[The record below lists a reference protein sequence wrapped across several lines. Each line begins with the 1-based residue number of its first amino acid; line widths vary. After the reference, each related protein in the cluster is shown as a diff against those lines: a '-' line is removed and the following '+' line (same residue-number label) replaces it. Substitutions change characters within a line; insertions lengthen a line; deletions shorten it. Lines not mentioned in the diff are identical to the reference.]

1 MKMNVLSLKMYPPMT
16 QDLKNAT
23 PILVISIRINFLKH
37 IRLLSCLQINFES
50 IGFVWSGSLY
60 DETFF

>member
-1 MKMNVLSLKMYPPMT
+1 MT